1 MRTLKSN
8 KIKKEFLALDVDGDG
23 DVSIKELEVL
33 LRSVKRRLGMSE
45 KDIKN
50 ALSDFDQ
57 DGDGT
62 VDIEEFLNTIKKSNH
77 REVFHQALIKRA
89 GIRKVFQKYDTDGNG
104 FITRDE
110 FRRVVEDKFHTK
122 LNEIQINELMLAA
135 DKNNRDGKI
144 DYDEFM
150 QAFTYFPVTK

>member
-45 KDIKN
+45 KDIRN

-62 VDIEEFLNTIKKSNH
+62 VDIEEFLST
-77 REVFHQALIKRA
+77 
-89 GIRKVFQKYDTDGNG
+89 
-104 FITRDE
+104 
-110 FRRVVEDKFHTK
+110 
-122 LNEIQINELMLAA
+122 
-135 DKNNRDGKI
+135 
-144 DYDEFM
+144 
-150 QAFTYFPVTK
+150 